1 MKAYQI
7 QKGTQKAG
15 KKKPTIRRISV
26 FMPFDEKL
34 FWMNEIKTQKEEMIF
49 LFLFFFSVFD
59 DGVIRLLKLFIINLI
74 NSKYY

>member
-1 MKAYQI
+1 
-7 QKGTQKAG
+7 
-15 KKKPTIRRISV
+15 
-26 FMPFDEKL
+26 MPFDEKL